1 MIRKCS
7 KPAFRAVYTKREH
20 FSSDIAQVWCPPLK
34 FYVTEILQI
43 ECKYKSPEGRDSIWN
58 GIPYLST
65 ATQKNS
71 EMLLQ
76 LESLKRE
83 RKREGGMMWEGRD
96 ERRKG
101 EKGRKE
107 KREGGRMGERGKE

>member
-1 MIRKCS
+1 MVLSIKS
-7 KPAFRAVYTKREH
+7 
-20 FSSDIAQVWCPPLK
+20 
-34 FYVTEILQI
+34 YVTEFLQI
-43 ECKYKSPEGRDSIWN
+43 ECKYKSPEGRDSIWKE
-58 GIPYLST
+58 IPHLST

-71 EMLLQ
+71 EVLLQ
-76 LESLKRE
+76 LEFLKRE
-83 RKREGGMMWEGRD
+83 RKRERGMVWEGRD